1 MLITFEGIDGCG
13 KTTQLKLLKERLIC
27 EGITVSDFR
36 EPGGTEL
43 SEVIRGLLLNPE
55 IEMHPVTELLLF
67 SAARSQLIAEKV
79 KPELEKGH
87 VVLLDRFYDST
98 IAYQGY
104 GRQSLDI
111 HGIHSINQIA
121 SHQLVPDLTIYM
133 KISLI
138 EAEKRRSHLQKDR
151 MESFGDSFYNE
162 VIRGFDELADQ
173 EKRIISMDATLERNK
188 VHNMIWNIV
197 TKKLGTAE

>member
-13 KTTQLKLLKERLIC
+13 KTTQLKLLKDRLNKN
-27 EGITVSDFR
+27 GIPVTDFR
-36 EPGGTEL
+36 EPGGTDL
-43 SEVIRGLLLNPE
+43 SEMIRGMLLNPG

-79 KPELEKGH
+79 KPELEQGH

-104 GRQSLDI
+104 GRNSLDI
-111 HGIHSINQIA
+111 QGIHDINAIA
-121 SHQLVPDLTIYM
+121 SHRLKPDLTIYM
-133 KISLI
+133 KISLE

-151 MESFGDSFYNE
+151 MESFGDSFYKK
-162 VIRGFDELADQ
+162 VIHGFDELAQQ
-173 EKRIISMDATLERNK
+173 ESRIVTMDAILERDK
-188 VHNMIWNIV
+188 VHEMIWNIV
-197 TKKLGTAE
+197 MEKLEMP

>member
-13 KTTQLKLLKERLIC
+13 KTTQLKLLKDRLKS
-27 EGITVSDFR
+27 EGIPVSDFR

-43 SEVIRGLLLNPE
+43 SEVIRGILLNPE

-79 KPELEKGH
+79 IPELEKGY

-111 HGIHSINQIA
+111 QGINSINKIA
-121 SHQLVPDLTIYM
+121 SHRLEPDLTIYM
-133 KISLI
+133 KISLE

-151 MESFGDSFYNE
+151 MESFGDSFYNQ
-162 VIRGFDELADQ
+162 VINGFDELADQ
-173 EKRIISMDATLERNK
+173 ETRIITMDATLERDK
-188 VHNMIWNIV
+188 VHRMIWNIV
-197 TKKLGTAE
+197 EEKLGKTR